1 MPQMKAVANP
11 NAATVNGSSRQSIHM
26 DCSRMNGLL
35 SASEQHAPFAAVVG
49 HIPGTGSPSVPRSAR
64 PISAQVAVV
73 RP

>member
-1 MPQMKAVANP
+1 MPQMEAVANP
-11 NAATVNGSSRQSIHM
+11 NATTVNGSSRQSIHM

-49 HIPGTGSPSVPRSAR
+49 HIPGTASVPRQAWH
-64 PISAQVAVV
+64 ISAQVAVV